1 MAPHANKRNCSFQQ
15 ETWLHLAAMC
25 IASLFKLLNIQVIVF
40 SIMRVTMLIIEN
52 VLRKGICEFLCFR
65 EKAFVLFLEGDFIL
79 KNECSWGSVCPRSH
93 RPCVSKEGMGPSY
106 SPGR

>member
-1 MAPHANKRNCSFQQ
+1 
-15 ETWLHLAAMC
+15 
-25 IASLFKLLNIQVIVF
+25 
-40 SIMRVTMLIIEN
+40 MRVIMLIVEN